1 MIYDFEI
8 AIRDIYPGEELTDDY
23 GYLNIAKPFKAKD
36 EGTRRKTVYPD
47 DLLKYHSVWDKHL
60 KEAFQDISSVNQP
73 LKTFLNPKMKR
84 KVEKRLP
91 TKISI

>member
-1 MIYDFEI
+1 MEKNVS
-8 AIRDIYPGEELTDDY
+8 L
-23 GYLNIAKPFKAKD
+23 YLNIAKPFKAKD

-84 KVEKRLP
+84 KVEKIDKGEAVLD
-91 TKISI
+91 SILTCYYADK